1 MENFGKKKFS
11 SGDEFF
17 FQIFFRL
24 NFRFFMINGNFI
36 NKLRY
41 FIIMIIIFYD
51 YEVPNLM
58 IVNYHF
64 RFTISKLNTFWCQKI
79 IIIMI
84 KYLSLLMK
92 FPFIIKK
99 LKFSRKKFRKKN
111 SSPDENFFFPKFSIF
126 FNKRLV
132 RVKTKLFSH
141 YSF

>member
-24 NFRFFMINGNFI
+24 NFRFFMINGSFI
-36 NKLRY
+36 NKLKY
-41 FIIMIIIFYD
+41 FVIMTIIFYD

-99 LKFSRKKFRKKN
+99 LKFSRKKFRKKIHLRMKI
-111 SSPDENFFFPKFSIF
+111 FFPKMFHFFST
-126 FNKRLV
+126 N
-132 RVKTKLFSH
+132 H
-141 YSF
+141 